1 MKSLIF
7 GVNNIKVEKSGESV
21 ELGKIAIWNEYGTKN
36 IPPRPAFRMGLEAAM
51 NTRKPNIQ
59 AFLKN
64 LSNIILTGQVKARQS
79 ELDQRLK
86 VLLTGIGQ
94 SAVKETKDIIKAGST
109 TPNAPS
115 TVRRKGFNHPLYHKG
130 LLLENVAYEVID
142 E

>member
-1 MKSLIF
+1 MRSLVF
-7 GVNNIKVEKSGESV
+7 GVNNIKVQNGKESV
-21 ELGKIAIWNEYGTKN
+21 ELGSIAIWNEYGTKK

-51 NTRKPNIQ
+51 NTRKPNIE
-59 AFLKN
+59 AFMKN
-64 LSNIILTGQVKARQS
+64 LANMVLSGQMKVRQG

-130 LLLENVAYEVID
+130 LLLENVAYEVV
-142 E
+142 EK